1 MIVELPEWQPF
12 APGDT
17 PWTPDASGAGRV
29 VLLFA
34 PAAVRR
40 DGWATRLTLDLV
52 GAWGDAG
59 QKVVLAD
66 GVLEYPTLHR
76 ELGLSNT
83 EGIADAALFGA
94 SVSRVARPVPGRAF
108 FFVSAGSPTGNPE
121 AVATSPRWR
130 RLLEGFRDAG
140 VTLVLFLR
148 AGCAAEEALAAAADD
163 IVVLAGSAED
173 LPEGARRMADRVRFV
188 MGPEAGSAK
197 PAEPFAV
204 EPAAAEPAAVG
215 SQDEP
220 GEMGSSPDPFE
231 SIPSQES
238 LAAGTS
244 SAVVHPKDF
253 DAPLEDATSDLAA
266 TNDLVVDAPA
276 APGDHEAPLRFDP
289 PEQQPEGLAN
299 TTGDALD
306 AMPDEGASQPE
317 PLTVA
322 YTPTRSRRRTGG
334 ADPDARKKLLWVGLV
349 VLVLVVLVIV
359 GALRSG

>member
-1 MIVELPEWQPF
+1 LIVELPEWQPF

-34 PAAVRR
+34 PAAARR
-40 DGWATRLTLDLV
+40 DAWASRLALDLV

-66 GVLEYPTLHR
+66 GVLEYPTMHR

-83 EGIADAALFGA
+83 EGVADAALFGA

-121 AVATSPRWR
+121 AVATSPRWG

-148 AGCAAEEALAAAADD
+148 SGCAAEESLAAEADD

-188 MGPEAGSAK
+188 MGPEAGSATTAQ
-197 PAEPFAV
+197 PVAV
-204 EPAAAEPAAVG
+204 DPSAAERRRV
-215 SQDEP
+215 EW
-220 GEMGSSPDPFE
+220 GEVRTAPDPFE

-238 LAAGTS
+238 L
-244 SAVVHPKDF
+244 SADMASGVVHPGDSG
-253 DAPLEDATSDLAA
+253 APTEDATV
-266 TNDLVVDAPA
+266 TAPA
-276 APGDHEAPLRFDP
+276 EARGYHDEPLRFDA
-289 PEQQPEGLAN
+289 PEQRLEYAAA

-306 AMPDEGASQPE
+306 DLPRDDEAQPE